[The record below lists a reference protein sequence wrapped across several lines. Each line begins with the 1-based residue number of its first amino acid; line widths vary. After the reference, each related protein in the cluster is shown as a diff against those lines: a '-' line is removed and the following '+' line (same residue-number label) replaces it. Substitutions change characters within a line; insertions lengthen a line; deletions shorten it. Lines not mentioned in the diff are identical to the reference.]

1 VFEPPGFEVE
11 VGELLEVAEDAL
23 DVMEEPL
30 VLVDS
35 VLAVVDEQ
43 CGFPLPLPLPLFCRL
58 ATEPLP
64 GMTP

>member
-11 VGELLEVAEDAL
+11 VGELLEVVEDAL

-43 CGFPLPLPLPLFCRL
+43 CGFPLPLPLLV
-58 ATEPLP
+58 
-64 GMTP
+64 

>member
-11 VGELLEVAEDAL
+11 VGELLEVVEDGL

-43 CGFPLPLPLPLFCRL
+43 CGFPLPLPLLV
-58 ATEPLP
+58 
-64 GMTP
+64 